1 MFFMRLK
8 NCIVTV
14 VALLTALAVLLC
26 MQSLQVCRFWEIEGK
41 RSFYMRSPS
50 SQAVV
55 KDKIY
60 PWEFFEVEGE
70 SVVFTFV
77 DKGETLQDILGRY
90 GASVRFEE
98 IAGGSHS
105 YYCYTS
111 KWTDG
116 IQIEGEFINLHI
128 AFHWDSCAVGYPIIF
143 GGF

>member
-14 VALLTALAVLLC
+14 AALLTALAVLLC
-26 MQSLQVCRFWEIEGK
+26 MQSLQVCCLGEIEGK
-41 RSFYMRSPS
+41 RSFYMRFPS

-55 KDKIY
+55 KEGIY
-60 PWEFFEVEGE
+60 PWEIFEVEGE
-70 SVVFTFV
+70 SVVFSCE
-77 DKGETLQDILGRY
+77 DREKTLENILQRY
-90 GASVRFEE
+90 NATIRFEE
-98 IAGGSHS
+98 QAGGSYS

-116 IQIEGEFINLHI
+116 IQIGGEYINLHI
-128 AFHWDSCAVGYPIIF
+128 AFHGDCCAVGYPIIF